1 MRLNIY
7 RGMTWDDGKKKLVA
21 TLIYDVMRNIKHI
34 IMTLKNDQEIHDQT
48 DTLMQLLLSLLALSS
63 LSIKYI
69 HT

>member
-1 MRLNIY
+1 
-7 RGMTWDDGKKKLVA
+7 MTWDDGKKKLVA

>member
-1 MRLNIY
+1 
-7 RGMTWDDGKKKLVA
+7 MTWDDGKKKLVA

-48 DTLMQLLLSLLALSS
+48 DTLLWSLLALSF